1 MTAINDRADGALRF
15 IHPAAAA
22 LAATLRAEAAV
33 SPSARRPYSCHM
45 LRARGRRDPPV
56 PALRAAPAPRPAPG
70 PLRPAPLIAVGARP
84 RAVPPREAVGDP
96 PGALHSLRGGGGF
109 SSARR
114 LPTPSRPRVP
124 RPPSPRSPRAALP
137 SPSGSASRPSSAAVA
152 PWAAGGAVRFRFRL
166 RCFSLCFAGCG
177 FSRAFPAGRVVPS
190 RFFGWAIHWRLAF
203 YTFSVV
209 HVVHGRSVRRSL
221 FFSAILCL
229 LLFFPLVPFL
239 FRCPVKTP
247 RLFSVR
253 LLLFTRFSPGALRA
267 QPALG

>member
-1 MTAINDRADGALRF
+1 MSGGDGTRGGSG
-15 IHPAAAA
+15 
-22 LAATLRAEAAV
+22 V
-33 SPSARRPYSCHM
+33 GARRRGLTAARPVLPGQVEAPQHLQQLSWGLAGWCRGVPGV
-45 LRARGRRDPPV
+45 LRLGAWGVRRGRGRRDLPV
-56 PALRAAPAPRPAPG
+56 PPLRAAPAPC
-70 PLRPAPLIAVGARP
+70 PAPLLAVGARP
-84 RAVPPREAVGDP
+84 RSVPPREAVGDP

-166 RCFSLCFAGCG
+166 RCFSLCFAGCR

-190 RFFGWAIHWRLAF
+190 RFFGRAIHWRLAF

-209 HVVHGRSVRRSL
+209 HVVHGR
-221 FFSAILCL
+221 
-229 LLFFPLVPFL
+229 
-239 FRCPVKTP
+239 
-247 RLFSVR
+247 
-253 LLLFTRFSPGALRA
+253 
-267 QPALG
+267 

>member
-70 PLRPAPLIAVGARP
+70 PLRPAPLLAVGARP

-109 SSARR
+109 SSARL
-114 LPTPSRPRVP
+114 LPAPPHGPAFPTRRPPAHPALLSHP
-124 RPPSPRSPRAALP
+124 RRAAPPGRPPPPSPRGQRAGRFAFGFGSAVFLFALQAAVSLVLFRPVAVFSACSFLISLSSQDAAALFGP
-137 SPSGSASRPSSAAVA
+137 IAFIHALLP
-152 PWAAGGAVRFRFRL
+152 GGA
-166 RCFSLCFAGCG
+166 
-177 FSRAFPAGRVVPS
+177 
-190 RFFGWAIHWRLAF
+190 
-203 YTFSVV
+203 
-209 HVVHGRSVRRSL
+209 
-221 FFSAILCL
+221 
-229 LLFFPLVPFL
+229 
-239 FRCPVKTP
+239 
-247 RLFSVR
+247 
-253 LLLFTRFSPGALRA
+253 PGAARA
-267 QPALG
+267 RAGLYSTK